1 MSILSLQDAPASS
14 HLTPSNPG
22 TPRRERKQRRSRLDL
37 YQKVGNDKLCA
48 WPLPYGCAIQTR
60 VPELAENL
68 SRIAG
73 AHLAVQNVSAHF
85 VRVFH
90 YARSWRWAKR
100 YVARRLVAEPT
111 AERKQA
117 RTLGIDN
124 RVFRP
129 LEPSQILPR
138 VNTAEHNSERALSA

>member
-1 MSILSLQDAPASS
+1 MYRTMEHIYQQDAPASTN
-14 HLTPSNPG
+14 LTPSKPSPG
-22 TPRRERKQRRSRLDL
+22 LPSTSGRERKPRRSRLDL
-37 YQKVGNDKLCA
+37 LQSVGNSKLCA

-100 YVARRLVAEPT
+100 Y
-111 AERKQA
+111 
-117 RTLGIDN
+117 
-124 RVFRP
+124 
-129 LEPSQILPR
+129 
-138 VNTAEHNSERALSA
+138 